1 MRISDW
7 SSDVCSS
14 DLNRRGTTVAFT
26 PDPEI
31 FGDHAKFRPARL
43 YRLARSKAYLFAG
56 VEIRWKCDP
65 ELIDEDRPAEAVFA
79 VPGGLADHLK
89 EQYGTRKCATSEF
102 FKGKQDFADGQG
114 SVEWAVA
121 WPLWSE
127 GGSSYYCNT
136 IPTPDGGTH
145 EQGIRAA
152 LTRGIRAFGELAGQ
166 KKAKDIQADD
176 VVSGSEIMLSV
187 FVRDPQ
193 FQSQTKD
200 RLTRTDAARLVEQEI
215 GRASCR
221 ERG

>member
-1 MRISDW
+1 MVYFFLMI
-7 SSDVCSS
+7 
-14 DLNRRGTTVAFT
+14 RRPPRSTRTDTLFPYTTL
-26 PDPEI
+26 
-31 FGDHAKFRPARL
+31 FR
-43 YRLARSKAYLFAG
+43 S
-56 VEIRWKCDP
+56 
-65 ELIDEDRPAEAVFA
+65 
-79 VPGGLADHLK
+79 GLADHLK
-89 EQYGTRKCATSEF
+89 EQIGTRECATSEF
-102 FKGKQDFADGQG
+102 FKGKQDFADEQG

-187 FVRDPQ
+187 FRSEEHTSEL
-193 FQSQTKD
+193 QS
-200 RLTRTDAARLVEQEI
+200 
-215 GRASCR
+215 
-221 ERG
+221 